1 MPLDRRAA
9 AAAEGEAVP
18 IADEVTAALS
28 RYLRAAT
35 GARSAAIDALNLL
48 PNGAIHENWRLD
60 ATLTGGTLAG
70 RRSLV
75 LRKDAA
81 TTLGIGLDRA
91 GEFAV
96 LRAVHAAGVPAPEPL
111 LFCADPSVIGEPFL
125 VMHRLPGEATPERIV
140 GGALGG
146 DRAALIADLAGALAA
161 IHRIPPQRA
170 GFAALGR
177 APEDAARVSLAECA
191 ELLAGD
197 ADPHPVAEW
206 GIRWLRRHA
215 PPPVQ
220 AVLCHGDFRTGNF
233 LADAR
238 GLTGILDWEFAHW
251 SDPLEDLAWFCLGC
265 WRFGAYAREA
275 GGIAA
280 RAAFVEAYERASG
293 SGVAP
298 ERLRWWEVL
307 AALRWL
313 VIALRQRDRWRL
325 DGERSLDLVLTGRR
339 PAECEIEILKLT
351 EEA

>member
-1 MPLDRRAA
+1 MRLGSRYAA
-9 AAAEGEAVP
+9 ADGETVP
-18 IADEVTAALS
+18 IGDGVTAALS
-28 RYLRAAT
+28 RYLCDAT
-35 GARSAAIDALNLL
+35 GARSAAIEALRLL

-60 ATLTGGTLAG
+60 VVLAGGTLAG

-81 TTLGIGLDRA
+81 TTLGIGLDRTR
-91 GEFAV
+91 EFAV

-111 LFCADPSVIGEPFL
+111 YLCEDPSVIGEPFL
-125 VMHRLPGEATPERIV
+125 LMQRLPGEAAPQRLV
-140 GGALGG
+140 DGALGG

-161 IHRIPPQRA
+161 IHAIPPQGA
-170 GFAALGR
+170 ALAALGK
-177 APEDAARVSLAECA
+177 APEDAAQTNLAEWA

-197 ADPHPVAEW
+197 PDPHPVAEW

-215 PPPVQ
+215 PPPVPP
-220 AVLCHGDFRTGNF
+220 VLCHGDFRTGNF

-251 SDPLEDLAWFCLGC
+251 SDPLADLAWFCLGC

-293 SGVAP
+293 VVVAP

-313 VIALRQRDRWRL
+313 VIALLQRDRWRL
-325 DGERSLDLVLTGRR
+325 HGERSLDLALTGRR
-339 PAECEIEILKLT
+339 PAECEFEILKLT
-351 EEA
+351 EDA